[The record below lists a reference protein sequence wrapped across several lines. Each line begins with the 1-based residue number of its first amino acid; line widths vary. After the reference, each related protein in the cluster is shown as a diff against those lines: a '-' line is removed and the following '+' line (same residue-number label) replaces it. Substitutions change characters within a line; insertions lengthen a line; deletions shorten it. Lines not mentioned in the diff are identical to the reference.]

1 MCSQPGTTT
10 NGSIEIGQGLLTT
23 PLAQLL
29 QDHISLKGQ
38 QQGLTGIGLDVRRSA
53 LKLLRLI
60 QRPFAG
66 GWQPALQ
73 AEAGFSLHSGQAG
86 SLNLASAAENK
97 QRCNDCDGSCHHET
111 KRRFAVMMAQL

>member
-1 MCSQPGTTT
+1 M
-10 NGSIEIGQGLLTT
+10 
-23 PLAQLL
+23 AQLL
-29 QDHISLKGQ
+29 ENHIGLHSQ
-38 QQGLTGIGLDVRRSA
+38 QQGLTGIGLEVRRPA

-73 AEAGFSLHSGQAG
+73 AEAGFTLHSGQAG
-86 SLNLASAAENK
+86 SLNFASAAENK

-111 KRRFAVMMAQL
+111 RRRFAVMMTQL